1 MLADIWS
8 SAPKHTSSQHSVAK
22 SEQDSCLSGN
32 CCTCVSEM
40 SASRVCSHSLAA
52 ADHFK
57 CCCAEHIGVSA
68 RSPCRNTVSASS
80 FDSARPKESAC
91 RKVVVRL
98 VNISLFMSIAKPSA
112 IRSCGRD
119 CGQDGKMRLRSA
131 RDYDGAPRWA
141 KSRKYCV
148 ARCKRLRPLSKTCRR
163 LRKSPG
169 QPLHGVS
176 AMIVRQLPII
186 ARQCNII
193 SLLCNFSP

>member
-1 MLADIWS
+1 LATAENGLLFLEVVCAVAPALLLHAQCSAPQRHCCCCLTWQLLPFDMLADIWS
-8 SAPKHTSSQHSVAK
+8 SAPKHTWSQHSVAK

-40 SASRVCSHSLAA
+40 SASRVCSHSFAA

-131 RDYDGAPRWA
+131 RD
-141 KSRKYCV
+141 
-148 ARCKRLRPLSKTCRR
+148 
-163 LRKSPG
+163 
-169 QPLHGVS
+169 
-176 AMIVRQLPII
+176 
-186 ARQCNII
+186 
-193 SLLCNFSP
+193 